1 MTFNANDYQAEINKI
16 NGKIEE
22 FQRTEEKVD
31 ESFLEVG
38 NILVS
43 IKNEKNLDDKIF
55 RQLKKEVAKT
65 ISIRNIN
72 KVVAVAQCDVIQAN
86 KERLPKSWSSLYL
99 LSRMEN
105 LAELIESEQ
114 VTPTTTRAGINDLKE
129 KPQANPRIVV
139 ELITEEYITAELI
152 AELTAALSNT
162 SWSFVIK

>member
-1 MTFNANDYQAEINKI
+1 MTFNANDYQAEIDKI

-72 KVVAVAQCDVIQAN
+72 KVVAIAQCDVIQRN

-105 LAELIESEQ
+105 LEELIESKKKNN
-114 VTPTTTRAGINDLKE
+114 THDYAKGNNRITKRATVQKTDIRCTYFQK
-129 KPQANPRIVV
+129 
-139 ELITEEYITAELI
+139 
-152 AELTAALSNT
+152 SHH
-162 SWSFVIK
+162 

>member
-1 MTFNANDYQAEINKI
+1 MKFDVNDFQNEIAEIKE
-16 NGKIEE
+16 KIEI
-22 FQRTEEKVD
+22 FQRAEEKAD

-43 IKNEKNLDDKIF
+43 VKNEKQLEDKIF
-55 RQLKKEVAKT
+55 TQLKKEVAKT
-65 ISIRNIN
+65 FSIRNIN

-114 VTPTTTRAGINDLKE
+114 VTPTTTRAGINALKE

>member
-1 MTFNANDYQAEINKI
+1 MTFNANDYQAEIDKI

-43 IKNEKNLDDKIF
+43 IKNEKKLDDKIF

-72 KVVAVAQCDVIQAN
+72 KVVAIAQCDVIQRN

-105 LAELIESEQ
+105 LEELIESKKI
-114 VTPTTTRAGINDLKE
+114 TPTTTRKE
-129 KPQANPRIVV
+129 ITGSPKESQVKKRLSI
-139 ELITEEYITAELI
+139 ELISKEVIAEEHI
-152 AELTAALSNT
+152 AELEAILSDK
-162 SWSFVIK
+162 SWHIVK

>member
-1 MTFNANDYQAEINKI
+1 MKFDVNDFQNEIAEIKE
-16 NGKIEE
+16 KIEI
-22 FQRTEEKVD
+22 FQRAEEKAD

-43 IKNEKNLDDKIF
+43 VKNEKQLEDKIF
-55 RQLKKEVAKT
+55 TQLKKEVAKT
-65 ISIRNIN
+65 FSIRNIN

-105 LAELIESEQ
+105 LAELIESKQ
-114 VTPTTTRAGINDLKE
+114 VTPTTTRADINALKE